1 MNERIRE
8 FDEKAQLYAE
18 RVTPQGS
25 DHFKE
30 KHFKEKFAELI
41 VKDCAEFVKKELTR
55 EMQSEVLAQYV
66 AQRIKRYYGIIG
78 TWYYEK
84 EYDGERKD

>member
-1 MNERIRE
+1 MNERITE
-8 FDEKAQLYAE
+8 FAEQAQQYAE
-18 RVTPQGS
+18 YVTPQGLEWF
-25 DHFKE
+25 DN
-30 KHFKEKFAELI
+30 FKEKFAQLI
-41 VKDCAEFVKKELTR
+41 VKDCADFVKKELTR

-84 EYDGERKD
+84 EYDGERED